1 MVDETDDSSISS
13 SSISS
18 SSSSSSA
25 SSPRHDVANMR
36 IRELEERLSKM
47 QAQMDSR
54 SNELKSPAMTQREML
69 QEMMDQQ
76 QQREQS
82 ASTAFVTQL
91 KLVKEVMTLM
101 QPQPIAAPIP
111 TTLTSVP
118 KAPTFDLE
126 TIERL
131 AKMFK

>member
-1 MVDETDDSSISS
+1 
-13 SSISS
+13 
-18 SSSSSSA
+18 
-25 SSPRHDVANMR
+25 
-36 IRELEERLSKM
+36 M
-47 QAQMDSR
+47 QAQMR

>member
-1 MVDETDDSSISS
+1 
-13 SSISS
+13 
-18 SSSSSSA
+18 
-25 SSPRHDVANMR
+25 
-36 IRELEERLSKM
+36 M

-101 QPQPIAAPIP
+101 QPQPIAASIP
-111 TTLTSVP
+111 TTLISVP
-118 KAPTFDLE
+118 KAPTFDLL

-131 AKMFK
+131 AKMIE